1 MGIFDFLKTGK
12 LKKEIENLKQENEKL
27 NKDIS
32 KFILTQNELKYI
44 NLKEELLNLESQKK
58 SLENDLNVLLELS
71 NIEDTI
77 SNKKT
82 EIANL
87 ESKKIICQNDLDN
100 LKNKISDLNI
110 EINSLENISD
120 IQSYGFYE
128 TKYNLDNSLMYKER
142 LDAIKTRQK
151 DMVKEKDATHHNLNW
166 TIGNDKKKGKEFI
179 LDTIKLTLRA
189 FNNECDNIISKAKYN
204 NVDICEKKIKK
215 VHSDLNKLTDM
226 QNVSIKLT
234 YLNLKIEELYLKYEY
249 ECKLQQEKEE
259 QQAIKEQMREEAKAL
274 KELEAAM
281 KKIEK
286 EETHFN
292 NAIKDIN
299 YKIESASDKEKDKLL
314 AKLKELEDKLLEIE
328 KSKQDISNREKNTR
342 AGYVYV
348 ISNIGS
354 FGENIYKIG
363 MTRRLEPMDRVK
375 ELGDAS
381 VPFSFDVHAL
391 IFSDDAP
398 ALENALHKK
407 FAKYSVNKIN
417 LRKEF
422 FNVSL
427 EDIEKEVNANHNAVI
442 EFTKIAEAKEYR
454 ESLLLERKKLVAST
468 L

>member
-1 MGIFDFLKTGK
+1 MGIFDIFKV
-12 LKKEIENLKQENEKL
+12 NQYKQEINSLNQEIEKL
-27 NKDIS
+27 NK
-32 KFILTQNELKYI
+32 Q
-44 NLKEELLNLESQKK
+44 
-58 SLENDLNVLLELS
+58 
-71 NIEDTI
+71 
-77 SNKKT
+77 
-82 EIANL
+82 
-87 ESKKIICQNDLDN
+87 
-100 LKNKISDLNI
+100 ISDLQFTKGELEYIDLKEKLKSMQN
-110 EINSLENISD
+110 NLVSLELEKVKFNKD
-120 IQSYGFYE
+120 IEDLMNKIYKLERELSSLEDTLDINYHGLYE
-128 TKYNLDNSLMYKER
+128 PKYEFENSSIYKTR
-142 LDAIKTRQK
+142 LDAIRLRQK
-151 DMVKEKDATHHNLNW
+151 DMIKAKLATNHDLNW

-179 LDTIKLTLRA
+179 LDTIKLILRA
-189 FNNECDNIISKAKYN
+189 FNNECDNIIIKVKFN
-204 NVDICEKKIKK
+204 NIEASEKKIKK
-215 VHSDLNKLTDM
+215 VFDDLNKLTDM
-226 QNVSIKLT
+226 QNVSITNNYLKLK
-234 YLNLKIEELYLKYEY
+234 LEELYLKYEY
-249 ECKLQQEKEE
+249 ECKLQAEKEE

-292 NAIKDIN
+292 NAIKDIH

-381 VPFSFDVHAL
+381 VPFAFDVHAL

-407 FAKYSVNKIN
+407 FENYSVNKVN

-454 ESLLLERKKLVAST
+454 ESLLLERKNLVAST